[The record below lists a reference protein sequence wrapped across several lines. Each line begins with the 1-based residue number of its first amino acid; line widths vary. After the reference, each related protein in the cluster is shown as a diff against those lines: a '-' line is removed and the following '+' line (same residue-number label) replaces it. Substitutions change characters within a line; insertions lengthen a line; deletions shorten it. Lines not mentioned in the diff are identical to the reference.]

1 MRTQLKKEIKP
12 QMITPFHSGKQ
23 ESKMKI
29 YFENENKINYH
40 HFNKIFNKTK
50 PSLRYEQFNTIT
62 SIQIKKNNSKVSI
75 GLNPLSTSY
84 SGNKKKSHVNFF
96 LNQNKPKANYKNPK
110 TSKVDNKKYPKVN
123 NKKYPFLLSNKTRL
137 KYLKQKDI
145 DNVLNINTTDSI
157 TITDPDRL
165 NTQTV
170 YSSINNTR
178 IPNVSTKKEET
189 SIVNNNTLGNTSEDN
204 SGNVFD
210 KIKNKELTKILLG
223 NISKQAN
230 QILGKK
236 GITINPKKYSMT
248 ARFILKLRDPQD
260 CIEEHIVQNIHPE
273 DKFRKFK
280 ILLSRQK
287 NKNLKLL
294 NDLKE
299 TAVVNDNLLKVY
311 MMKLLRNKIKAEKI
325 NKKRKFKPCI

>member
-1 MRTQLKKEIKP
+1 MKTHLKKEIKP
-12 QMITPFHSGKQ
+12 QMITPFYSGKQ

-40 HFNKIFNKTK
+40 HSNKIFNKTK
-50 PSLRYEQFNTIT
+50 QFNTIT
-62 SIQIKKNNSKVSI
+62 SIQTKNNNSKVSV
-75 GLNPLSTSY
+75 GLNPLSSSY
-84 SGNKKKSHVNFF
+84 SGNKKKAHVNFF
-96 LNQNKPKANYKNPK
+96 LNHNKPKANYKNPK
-110 TSKVDNKKYPKVN
+110 TPKVN
-123 NKKYPFLLSNKTRL
+123 NKKYPFLLSNKTRF
-137 KYLKQKDI
+137 KYLNQKDI
-145 DNVLNINTTDSI
+145 DDVLNLNTTDSI

-178 IPNVSTKKEET
+178 IPNVNIKKEET
-189 SIVNNNTLGNTSEDN
+189 GIVNNNTLGNTSEDN
-204 SGNVFD
+204 SGNMFD

-260 CIEEHIVQNIHPE
+260 CIEEHIVQNVHPE

>member
-1 MRTQLKKEIKP
+1 M
-12 QMITPFHSGKQ
+12 
-23 ESKMKI
+23 
-29 YFENENKINYH
+29 
-40 HFNKIFNKTK
+40 
-50 PSLRYEQFNTIT
+50 
-62 SIQIKKNNSKVSI
+62 
-75 GLNPLSTSY
+75 NPLSTSY